1 MKITAH
7 FTAAELTTTLTGIA
21 NYPNLGNTWCNLTR
35 LCCTVLEPLRALVGP
50 LRVNSGYRCEA
61 VNAAV
66 GGSSNSAHLYGRAAD
81 IVPLTPGENALDLI
95 LTLEESLIDFDK
107 AILEYRGNEPWL
119 HVQVRDDQVRD
130 VTNLRLHAVQANPGL
145 SRPFQH
151 YT

>member
-66 GGSSNSAHLYGRAAD
+66 GGSSNSAHLYGRAAVICIAGHED
-81 IVPLTPGENALDLI
+81 VGAGDRGDLPGAGRCLAAAEIEGAGGAARQREGKPRCVWHAPVLCWG
-95 LTLEESLIDFDK
+95 SL
-107 AILEYRGNEPWL
+107 AR
-119 HVQVRDDQVRD
+119 
-130 VTNLRLHAVQANPGL
+130 T
-145 SRPFQH
+145 
-151 YT
+151 